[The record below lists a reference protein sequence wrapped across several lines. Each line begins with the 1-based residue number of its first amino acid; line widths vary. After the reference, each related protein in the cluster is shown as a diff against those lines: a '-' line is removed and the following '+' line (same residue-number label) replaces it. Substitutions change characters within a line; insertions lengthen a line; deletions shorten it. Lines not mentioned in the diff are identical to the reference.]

1 MAEPI
6 KTVKSREAFIEYTK
20 YFITELL
27 DSIKD
32 NNLKEGE
39 ELDVRFETYS
49 LPYYY
54 EGIVLVDKTIEA
66 KGYMTRLPTYH
77 TDLDEDGNVFY
88 RYKWTIKKPKIYD
101 SNDDLPF

>member
-1 MAEPI
+1 MIEPI
-6 KTVKSREAFIEYTK
+6 KTVKSREAFIKYTK

-27 DSIKD
+27 DSINN

-39 ELDVRFETYS
+39 ELDVDFETYT

-54 EGIVLVDKTIEA
+54 EGIVLIDKTLEV
-66 KGYMTRLPTYH
+66 KGYTTRLPTYR
-77 TDLDEDGNVFY
+77 TDVDDEGNVFY
-88 RYKWTIKKPKIYD
+88 RYKWTIKKLKMYD